1 MFVKARVSQ
10 KMSMWRNTHFF
21 HEKHPKKMDTKIWAF
36 SRFTTVNA
44 HFHRMVFVESE
55 TQHCFVRRCVS
66 MLQSS
71 AAAKWHCGLC
81 TSIAKILRATVKSR
95 LWEDKLLGM

>member
-1 MFVKARVSQ
+1 
-10 KMSMWRNTHFF
+10 
-21 HEKHPKKMDTKIWAF
+21 MDTKIWAF
-36 SRFTTVNA
+36 SRFTTVKV

-55 TQHCFVRRCVS
+55 KQHCFVRRCVS

-81 TSIAKILRATVKSR
+81 TSIAKILRATVNR
-95 LWEDKLLGM
+95 GFGRTNGWECNSLMQAMLHQ